1 MFRSD
6 ADTNTNTNAN
16 ANAATTADANT
27 TAATTIDVVIDA
39 DPRAADG
46 HGSRVEHEHGF
57 DPTTRWKRNRNGF
70 ELSGTTAVC
79 TVRAM
84 P

>member
-1 MFRSD
+1 LFRSD
-6 ADTNTNTNAN
+6 ANADADANTNAN
-16 ANAATTADANT
+16 ADANAATN
-27 TAATTIDVVIDA
+27 ATTIYVVIDA
-39 DPRAADG
+39 DPCAADG
-46 HGSRVEHEHGF
+46 HGSRVEHEHSV
-57 DPTTRWKRNRNGF
+57 DPTTHWKRNRNGF